1 MLRVYSVLYIERL
14 WNDEPVASHQKHLI
28 QSSNSSTHS
37 QIIVTDAYTTRDIQA
52 EGNATA
58 AAAAAHVRNNDDE
71 EQEEQ
76 EQEQGGLSMT
86 R

>member
-14 WNDEPVASHQKHLI
+14 WNDEPAISHQKHLI

-37 QIIVTDAYTTRDIQA
+37 QIIVTDAYTTSRDIQA
-52 EGNATA
+52 DDAV
-58 AAAAAHVRNNDDE
+58 AHVQSNNDDE
-71 EQEEQ
+71 EED
-76 EQEQGGLSMT
+76 QGGLPMT